1 MNKIS
6 ERILKLMK
14 DFGFTEYRLTQ
25 KADITAGT
33 LNRTLRAENAWK
45 QAEQLYKI
53 SKVFDISMDFLITGN
68 KTIQDENQRVIKL
81 QQANLKLEK
90 ENEKLK
96 ERLKERNKILEKALK
111 AFVAGDK
118 EVYSDN

>member
-25 KADITAGT
+25 KASITAGT

-53 SKVFDISMDFLITGN
+53 SKVFDVSMDFLITGN

-81 QQANLKLEK
+81 QQSNLKLEK
-90 ENEKLK
+90 ECD
-96 ERLKERNKILEKALK
+96 RLKERNKVLEKALK
-111 AFVAGDK
+111 AFVSGDK
-118 EVYSDN
+118 KVID

>member
-33 LNRTLRAENAWK
+33 LNRTLKAENAWK

-53 SKVFDISMDFLITGN
+53 SKVFDVSMDFLITGT

-81 QQANLKLEK
+81 QQANIKLTTDCD
-90 ENEKLK
+90 KLK
-96 ERLKERNKILEKALK
+96 ERNRVLEKALK
-111 AFVAGDK
+111 AFVTGDK
-118 EVYSDN
+118 EV

>member
-25 KADITAGT
+25 KADITTGT
-33 LNRTLRAENAWK
+33 LNRTLKAENAWK

-53 SKVFDISMDFLITGN
+53 SKVFDVSMDFLITGN

-81 QQANLKLEK
+81 QQANIKLSQ
-90 ENEKLK
+90 ENDKLK
-96 ERLKERNKILEKALK
+96 ERNRILEKALK
-111 AFVAGDK
+111 AFVIVKK
-118 EVYSDN
+118 ENTEK

>member
-53 SKVFDISMDFLITGN
+53 SKVFDVSMDFLVTGT

-81 QQANLKLEK
+81 QHANLKLEK
-90 ENEKLK
+90 ES
-96 ERLKERNKILEKALK
+96 ERLKERNKVLEKALK
-111 AFVAGDK
+111 AFVVGDK
-118 EVYSDN
+118 EVNN

>member
-1 MNKIS
+1 MNKIT

-33 LNRTLRAENAWK
+33 LNRTLKAENAWK

-53 SKVFDISMDFLITGN
+53 SKVFDVSMDFLITGS
-68 KTIQDENQRVIKL
+68 KTIQDENQRVIKYK
-81 QQANLKLEK
+81 QA
-90 ENEKLK
+90 NEKLTTECDK
-96 ERLKERNKILEKALK
+96 LKERNKVLEKALK
-111 AFVAGDK
+111 AFVAGEKDITK
-118 EVYSDN
+118 V

>member
-1 MNKIS
+1 MNKIT

-25 KADITAGT
+25 KADITTGT

-53 SKVFDISMDFLITGN
+53 AKVFDVSMDFLITGN

-81 QQANLKLEK
+81 QQSNIKLSK
-90 ENEKLK
+90 ECDN
-96 ERLKERNKILEKALK
+96 LKERNKILEKALK
-111 AFVAGDK
+111 AFVVGNK
-118 EVYSDN
+118 EIA

>member
-25 KADITAGT
+25 KANITAGT
-33 LNRTLRAENAWK
+33 LNRTLKADNAWK

-53 SKVFDISMDFLITGN
+53 SKVFDVSMDFLITGS

-81 QQANLKLEK
+81 TDANLKLNRECD
-90 ENEKLK
+90 KLK
-96 ERLKERNKILEKALK
+96 ERNRVLEKALK

-118 EVYSDN
+118 EV

>member
-1 MNKIS
+1 MNKIT

-25 KADITAGT
+25 KADITVGT

-53 SKVFDISMDFLITGN
+53 SKVFDVSMDFLITGS
-68 KTIQDENQRVIKL
+68 KTIQDENQRVIKYK
-81 QQANLKLEK
+81 QANQKLTTECDK
-90 ENEKLK
+90 
-96 ERLKERNKILEKALK
+96 LKERNKVLEKALK
-111 AFVAGDK
+111 AFVAGEK
-118 EVYSDN
+118 ELD

>member
-1 MNKIS
+1 MNKTS

-90 ENEKLK
+90 EF
-96 ERLKERNKILEKALK
+96 ERLKERNKVLEKALK
-111 AFVAGDK
+111 AFVVGDK
-118 EVYSDN
+118 EIASG

>member
-53 SKVFDISMDFLITGN
+53 SKVFDVSMDFLITGN

-90 ENEKLK
+90 ES
-96 ERLKERNKILEKALK
+96 ERLKERNKVLEKALK
-111 AFVAGDK
+111 AFVAGGK
-118 EVYSDN
+118 EISGG

>member
-6 ERILKLMK
+6 ERVLKLMK

-25 KADITAGT
+25 KANITVGT

-53 SKVFDISMDFLITGN
+53 SKVFDVSMDFLITGS

-81 QQANLKLEK
+81 TDANLKLSRECD
-90 ENEKLK
+90 KLK
-96 ERLKERNKILEKALK
+96 ERNRVLEKALK

-118 EVYSDN
+118 ELQ

>member
-25 KADITAGT
+25 EADITTGT
-33 LNRTLRAENAWK
+33 LNRTLKAENAWK

-53 SKVFDISMDFLITGN
+53 SKVFDVSMDFLITGS

-81 QQANLKLEK
+81 QQANIKLSADCD
-90 ENEKLK
+90 KLK
-96 ERLKERNKILEKALK
+96 ERNRVLEKALK

-118 EVYSDN
+118 EVMG